1 MDITKSGY
9 TIIDNFLP
17 VNIAEEL
24 YKIYS
29 KEENWQRHDQ
39 YRKDHYKHVFK
50 FNRPEL
56 PKESESYRAKFWR
69 SDELKQNKEVNKIY
83 ETEFVHRIEKNIKS
97 PVTSHELSCMKLTQG
112 DYYRTHIDGW
122 QGKYNSIYYVNKN
135 WTWDWGGLLHVVEDK
150 KDGYFET
157 ILPKFNRLVILHNDK
172 FKCPHFVSPV
182 NEYAINPR
190 YTLASWINLKKEE
203 IDPWLQTR

>member
-17 VNIAEEL
+17 VDIATRL
-24 YKIYS
+24 YEIYS
-29 KEENWQRHDQ
+29 AEENWERQDQ

-50 FNRPEL
+50 FTRPEL
-56 PKESESYRAKFWR
+56 PKETEAYRAKFWR
-69 SDELKQNKEVNKIY
+69 SEALKNNAEINKIY
-83 ETEFVHRIEKNIKS
+83 ETAFVNRIEDAIK
-97 PVTSHELSCMKLTQG
+97 TSVVSHKLSCMKCERG

-122 QGKYNSIYYVNKN
+122 QGDYNSIFYINKD

-150 KDGYFET
+150 EDGYFET

-172 FKCPHFVSPV
+172 FKCPHFVTPV
-182 NEYAINPR
+182 NEYAEYSR
-190 YTLASWINLKKEE
+190 YTLASWINLKEQK
-203 IDPWLQTR
+203 